1 MFRRLPYLLLFA
13 LLVSGCQSM
22 KIENFEGTTPHLKIE
37 EYFLGQTKAWGI
49 FEDRFGNLKREF
61 VVDIEGTW
69 DGELLTLVEDFV
81 YSDGETEQRI
91 WRIKKLDEHTY
102 EGRADDIIGVAV
114 GKSYGKALNW
124 SYEMVLN
131 VGGGLRVTFDDWMY
145 LQQDGVLINRATVS
159 KFGLS
164 IGEVTLFFRR
174 VEEEAKATA
183 TESLDLETAA

>member
-1 MFRRLPYLLLFA
+1 MFRKLPYLFVFA
-13 LLVSGCQSM
+13 LFVSGCQSM
-22 KIENFEGTTPHLKIE
+22 KVENFEGTTPLLKIE

-49 FEDRFGNLKREF
+49 FEDRFGNLRREF

-69 DGELLTLVEDFV
+69 DGEELTLVEDFV
-81 YSDGETEQRI
+81 YADGETEQRI
-91 WRIKKLDEHTY
+91 WRIKKTGDNTY
-102 EGRADDIIGVAV
+102 EGKADDIIGVAV

-174 VEEEAKATA
+174 VENAANA
-183 TESLDLETAA
+183 ADAVSVDLETAA